1 MKRIKTNDNV
11 VVISGSDKGKTGMVL
26 EISQKKDA
34 VKVKDVAIVVRH
46 QKQRSVGAAS
56 SGIKKK
62 EAWISL
68 SKVMLFCVHCS
79 AGSRVGMKRLE
90 SGDSKRAC
98 CRCKRVF

>member
-11 VVISGSDKGKTGMVL
+11 VIISGPEKGKTGMVL

-34 VKVKDVAIVVRH
+34 VKVKGAVVVTRH
-46 QKQRSVGAAS
+46 QKQRSPGAAS

-68 SKVMLFCVHCS
+68 SKVMLFCAHCS

-90 SGDSKRAC
+90 SGDSERAC
-98 CRCKRVF
+98 CRCKQVF